1 MNKLKFHFFR
11 NMVRVRV
18 VFKHDS
24 DAPEMNTIGDEISR
38 VLRTRNSN
46 GDGSRRNSVCVGG
59 SLEEIAEEE
68 EEFMFRFGNISNVG
82 KCDSIKNFLSELCHP
97 FSYVYFITNQFL

>member
-1 MNKLKFHFFR
+1 
-11 NMVRVRV
+11 MVRVRV

-24 DAPEMNTIGDEISR
+24 DAPEINTIGDEVSR

-59 SLEEIAEEE
+59 SLEGIVEEE

-82 KCDSIKNFLSELCHP
+82 KYDSIKKFSFELFHT
-97 FSYVYFITNQFL
+97 FSVGYFVTN

>member
-1 MNKLKFHFFR
+1 MKILTNFKFHFFR
-11 NMVRVRV
+11 KMVRVRV

-24 DAPEMNTIGDEISR
+24 DAPEMNTTGDEISR

-59 SLEEIAEEE
+59 SLEGIAEEE
-68 EEFMFRFGNISNVG
+68 EEFMFRFGNVSNVG
-82 KCDSIKNFLSELCHP
+82 KCDSIKTFLSEL
-97 FSYVYFITNQFL
+97 